1 MAYDDREPDGP
12 TGWSPGAVVLV
23 AVLVLV
29 LGLGG
34 AVVGVYFANQQPTP
48 TPTTTLAA
56 DMGSAKPSPT
66 STPSI
71 SPTPSPIVTPSTADF
86 ELPDVTGVDFRQARD
101 QLRALKLGV
110 TVTFVS
116 GGAGNYKVNT
126 TSPAA
131 HTIVH
136 KGVTVKLM
144 VDGAAPLV
152 TVPDLRGHGCAE
164 VAGLLSDAGLF
175 PAYPAGRHGVVLA
188 QDPESD
194 ATDVHWND
202 KVTVTCGEPSASPS
216 PA

>member
-1 MAYDDREPDGP
+1 MAYDDREADAPA
-12 TGWSPGAVVLV
+12 GWSPGAVVLV

-48 TPTTTLAA
+48 TPTSTIVA
-56 DMGSAKPSPT
+56 DIGTAKPTPTVSPSPSPT
-66 STPSI
+66 STE
-71 SPTPSPIVTPSTADF
+71 TPSTADF
-86 ELPDVTGVDFRQARD
+86 DLPDVTGLDFRQARD

-110 TVTFVS
+110 TVTFV
-116 GGAGNYKVNT
+116 GGGEGDLKVDT
-126 TSPAA
+126 TTPAA
-131 HTIVH
+131 HTTVH

-152 TVPDLRGHGCAE
+152 TVPNLRDHGCSE

-175 PAYPAGRHGVVLA
+175 PAYPAGRKGVVLA
-188 QDPESD
+188 QDPAPD

-202 KVTVTCGEPSASPS
+202 KVTVTCGEPSASAS